1 MVSFLYKVRT
11 KLRIKITQHDDT
23 YFNVLIQR
31 KHRKTK
37 KTSFLKKTVKN
48 ADLNK
53 AVLNKTMTTQ
63 EQCVKHN
70 FVAPLS
76 AQNNFYIILSSYV
89 EGHVQ
94 KTSSLN
100 LMSSVDFQACKI
112 WMFFGRN
119 FCGAILEIIFS
130 QK

>member
-11 KLRIKITQHDDT
+11 KLHIKITQYDDT

-53 AVLNKTMTTQ
+53 AV
-63 EQCVKHN
+63 
-70 FVAPLS
+70 
-76 AQNNFYIILSSYV
+76 
-89 EGHVQ
+89 
-94 KTSSLN
+94 
-100 LMSSVDFQACKI
+100 
-112 WMFFGRN
+112 
-119 FCGAILEIIFS
+119 
-130 QK
+130 